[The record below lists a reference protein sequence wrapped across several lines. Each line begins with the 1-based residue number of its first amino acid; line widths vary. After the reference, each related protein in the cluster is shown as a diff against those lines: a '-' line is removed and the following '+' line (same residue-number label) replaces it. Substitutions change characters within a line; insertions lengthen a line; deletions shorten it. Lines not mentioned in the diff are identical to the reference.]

1 MTTYEMSL
9 SFQRPP
15 LNMNDRMHWAKKAK
29 ITKSIRQEVY
39 IRAKAARLRP
49 CKHLTVRFFYRP
61 RDKRRRDPANCISS
75 QKPIVDGLVQAGLVP
90 DDTAEYVTETIPTLV
105 EPIKGQPG
113 KGWVELTC
121 QY

>member
-1 MTTYEMSL
+1 MIEYEMSL

-49 CKHLTVRFFYRP
+49 CKHLKVQFYYQP
-61 RDKRRRDPANCISS
+61 RDRRRRDSS
-75 QKPIVDGLVQAGLVP
+75 NIIATQKPIVDGLVEAGIVP
-90 DDTAEYVTETIPTLV
+90 DDTPDYVTETIPTIV
-105 EPIKGQPG
+105 EPVKGEPG
-113 KGWVELTC
+113 KCWLVLTLT
-121 QY
+121 